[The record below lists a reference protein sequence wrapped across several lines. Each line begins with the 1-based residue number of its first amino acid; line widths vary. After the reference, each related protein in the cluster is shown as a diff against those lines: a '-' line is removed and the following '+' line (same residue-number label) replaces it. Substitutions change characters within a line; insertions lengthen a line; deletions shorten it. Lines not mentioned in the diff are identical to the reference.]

1 MRRVF
6 AIGLPALCLLLCAGC
21 DTQQVAGT
29 GSQTGNSVVAGRIVP
44 SGTVKAVANV
54 HVFLRPLSW
63 TSGQIAPR
71 GALDSTWSDSLGN
84 YRFSEVPPD
93 TYRVEARAPGFGWS
107 RTVRVDTTQV
117 QIPSDSM
124 QPWGSLV
131 VEVDLSDT
139 VLGGRLE
146 FYGLDRSL
154 PIPDS
159 GTSDIHIEF
168 DNLPAGLQTLRIWT
182 HDSTYCDAPVRIGPD
197 STTNLDYETLDGR
210 PKGPRED
217 DE

>member
-1 MRRVF
+1 MATGV
-6 AIGLPALCLLLCAGC
+6 AALCLVLCQGC

-29 GSQTGNSVVAGRIVP
+29 GSQTGNSVVAGRIVALG
-44 SGTVKAVANV
+44 SQKAVGNV
-54 HVFLRPLSW
+54 QIFLRPISW
-63 TSGQIAPR
+63 TSGRMAPS
-71 GALDSTWSDSLGN
+71 GGLDSTLADSVGN
-84 YRFSEVPPD
+84 YRFDGVPLD
-93 TYRVEARAPGFGWS
+93 TYRIEARAPGFGWS
-107 RTVRVDTTQV
+107 RTVLVDSPRIQV
-117 QIPSDSM
+117 PTDSL
-124 QPWGSLV
+124 QPWGRLI
-131 VEVDLSDT
+131 VEIDLSDT

-146 FYGLDRSL
+146 FYGLNRSL

-168 DNLPAGLQTLRIWT
+168 DSLPVGLQTLRIWA
-182 HDSTYCDAPVRIGPD
+182 HDSSYCDAPVRIGPD

>member
-1 MRRVF
+1 MMRPV
-6 AIGLPALCLLLCAGC
+6 AAASAALLLLFAGC

-29 GSQTGNSVVAGRIVP
+29 GSQTGNSVVAGRIVALD
-44 SGTVKAVANV
+44 TAKAVGKV
-54 HVFLRPLSW
+54 QVFLRPISW
-63 TSGQIAPR
+63 TSGRTAPI
-71 GALDSTWSDSLGN
+71 GALDSTVADAAGN
-84 YRFSEVPPD
+84 YRFVEVPLD
-93 TYRVEARAPGFGWS
+93 TYRVEARAPGYGWS
-107 RTVRVDTTQV
+107 RTILVDAPQV
-117 QIPSDSM
+117 QVPTDSL
-124 QPWGSLV
+124 QLWGKLI
-131 VEVDLSDT
+131 VEIDLSDT

-146 FYGLDRSL
+146 FYGLNRAM

-159 GTSDIHIEF
+159 GTDDIHVEF
-168 DNLPAGLQTLRIWT
+168 DSLPMGLQTLRIWA